1 MHRRY
6 VMLTGPRLTGDM
18 PILGNPGMLP
28 VPGGVIAPHE
38 TRARINH
45 GQTLGRLKQRGGL
58 SVSEVVAIL
67 EGRPWRR
74 MGEIQAVDRLA
85 DRDKVDHA
93 KAASPDQ
100 SDRRSPALE
109 HRRIQRHPPGRLA
122 PVTQP
127 IPRSPVDA
135 NPPGTARALSRPHRP
150 CR

>member
-1 MHRRY
+1 
-6 VMLTGPRLTGDM
+6 MLTGPRLTGDM

-67 EGRPWRR
+67 EDRPWRR

-85 DRDKVDHA
+85 EPPPYEPHSDEP
-93 KAASPDQ
+93 ASTE
-100 SDRRSPALE
+100 PAL
-109 HRRIQRHPPGRLA
+109 L
-122 PVTQP
+122 
-127 IPRSPVDA
+127 VDEA
-135 NPPGTARALSRPHRP
+135 ERPSS
-150 CR
+150 

>member
-1 MHRRY
+1 
-6 VMLTGPRLTGDM
+6 MLTGPRLTGDM

-67 EGRPWRR
+67 EDRPWRR
-74 MGEIQAVDRLA
+74 MGVS
-85 DRDKVDHA
+85 DRDKDDHA